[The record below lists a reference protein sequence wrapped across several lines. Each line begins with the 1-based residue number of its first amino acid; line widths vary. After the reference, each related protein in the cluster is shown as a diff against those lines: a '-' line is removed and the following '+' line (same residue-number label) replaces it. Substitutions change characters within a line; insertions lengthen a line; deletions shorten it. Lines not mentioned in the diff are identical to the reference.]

1 MFLEESAVTSALPV
15 KCAQSVHIYLS
26 YLFDLSMRKS
36 LSVFFFANFRLFIG
50 RAARAVNKFWK
61 EVELI

>member
-15 KCAQSVHIYLS
+15 KCAQSVQIYLS
-26 YLFDLSMRKS
+26 YLFDLSMRQS
-36 LSVFFFANFRLFIG
+36 LSVFFRKFIG

-61 EVELI
+61 EVELK